1 MAERKQVNVRV
12 PRHVKS
18 QWDEAIN
25 DDSLPE
31 YGSLSDLVRLSVQR
45 ELAGEHQGFEDR
57 FTSGGSNDEQL
68 NELLDTSRETNRL
81 LNELSQDVQTVRR
94 EVTTDD
100 ELTDLMGEVYQLL
113 PEGEPEGSKNDRLAE
128 VVGADTPPTATDL
141 SRAHGKVGDMADALD
156 TTEYQVEQAIAQLR
170 EDMPGMIRSAGDG
183 RYYKE
188 V

>member
-1 MAERKQVNVRV
+1 MADKAQINIRVNPETKGR
-12 PRHVKS
+12 
-18 QWDEAIN
+18 WTDAIEDN
-25 DDSLPE
+25 PEYDSLAHLIRSAVEHEIAGQTPDVT
-31 YGSLSDLVRLSVQR
+31 SVNAPSDWNQEQVGTLLDRSQEVIRRLSSMDKDIQ
-45 ELAGEHQGFEDR
+45 AI
-57 FTSGGSNDEQL
+57 
-68 NELLDTSRETNRL
+68 
-81 LNELSQDVQTVRR
+81 RR
-94 EVTTDD
+94 EVTTDE
-100 ELTDLMGEVYQLL
+100 ELTDLMGEVYSLL

-156 TTEYQVEQAIAQLR
+156 TTEHRVEQAIAQLR

>member
-12 PRHVKS
+12 PGHVKS
-18 QWDEAIN
+18 QWDEAID

-31 YGSLSDLVRLSVQR
+31 YNSLSDLVRLSVQR
-45 ELAGEHQGFEDR
+45 ELVGEHQGFEDR

-81 LNELSQDVQTVRR
+81 LNELSRDVQTVRR

-113 PEGEPEGSKNDRLAE
+113 PEGPESEKDVIGEVDDLAN
-128 VVGADTPPTATDL
+128 PTSAEL
-141 SRAHGKVGDMADALD
+141 SRAYGKVGDMADALD
-156 TTEYQVEQAIAQLR
+156 TTEQRVEQAISQLK
-170 EDMPGMIRSAGDG
+170 EDMPGMIRSAGEG
-183 RYYKE
+183 RYYRE